1 MKKYFILPIT
11 LAATSLL
18 AQFNINGQIEN
29 YSSKAI
35 LIKLYENGNPKT
47 VLNTKTDASGNF
59 RAKIPVAYTGMVKID
74 TPSGGGISVL
84 SDNENIKFKT
94 TYGENIQNGLQIL
107 EGKAQKEYSNL
118 QQIAPLNDLNTNVF
132 PHIKNM
138 YQSTDTFYKAIEAE
152 QKRIA
157 DLNNNQQ
164 ISSPLV
170 KYVNDLEKLL
180 QATKS
185 NPTQELMNTILNHM
199 QNDDDRLEQSGYFTD
214 LIFAYINNQFS
225 NNPSES
231 GENNLQTATEA
242 LLEKGNI
249 QTERGQ
255 NILSTILNLAPEAN
269 FPNFY
274 KNYTDK
280 VKGLT
285 CKVTEDLK
293 SKVNGTKSL
302 KIGDKVPN
310 ITFDSPVKGKKSL
323 YDIKANKKLVVFW
336 ASWCPACNKEMP
348 YVKEFYNEF
357 KKEGGEIVAISL
369 DYDQNDFTN
378 ATKDFGWYNY
388 TDLLRW
394 DSPIV
399 DLYNIQSTPTLLLL
413 DKDNKVI
420 QIMSHISE
428 LNK

>member
-11 LAATSLL
+11 LAATSLFS
-18 AQFNINGQIEN
+18 QFNVSGQIEN
-29 YSSKAI
+29 YANKAI
-35 LIKLYENGNPKT
+35 LVKLYENGNPKT
-47 VLNTKTDASGNF
+47 VLNTKTDAAGNF
-59 RAKIPVAYTGMVKID
+59 KAKIPVAYTGMVKID
-74 TPSGGGISVL
+74 IPSGGGVSVL
-84 SDNENIKFKT
+84 SDNENIQFKT
-94 TYGENIQNGLQIL
+94 IYGENIQNELQIID
-107 EGKAQKEYSNL
+107 GKAQKEYINL
-118 QQIAPLNDLNTNVF
+118 QKIAPLNDLEANVF

-138 YQSTDTFYKAIEAE
+138 YQPSDTFYKAIETE

-157 DLNNNQQ
+157 DLNNNQK

-185 NPTQELMNTILNHM
+185 NPTQEHMNVILNHM
-199 QNDDDRLEQSGYFTD
+199 QNDDERLEQSGYFTD
-214 LIFAYINNQFS
+214 LIFAFINYQFS
-225 NNPSES
+225 NHTSES
-231 GENNLQTATEA
+231 GENNLQKATDA

-249 QTERGQ
+249 ETERGQ

-269 FPNFY
+269 FPTFY
-274 KNYTDK
+274 KNYTEK

-293 SKVNGTKSL
+293 SKVNGTKTL
-302 KIGDKVPN
+302 KVGDKVPN
-310 ITFDSPVKGKKSL
+310 INFGSPVKGKKSL
-323 YDIKANKKLVVFW
+323 YDIKANKKLIVFW

-348 YVKEFYNEF
+348 YVKEFYNDF
-357 KKEGGEIVAISL
+357 KKEGGEIVAVSL
-369 DYDQNDFTN
+369 DYDLNDFN
-378 ATKDFGWYNY
+378 NSTKDFGWYNY

-399 DLYNIQSTPTLLLL
+399 ELYNVQSTPTLILL